1 MVAAYNTGRTT
12 RHREAHSS
20 LLDKAADSPIA
31 DAPAIL
37 ERQYPSK
44 VKSAAASERESG
56 VHVGHSL
63 SPSWYTRT
71 THESGI
77 EKAAAATDWKLT
89 DRPVLAYPSVR
100 DEEAGERVKLAPQ
113 KAAQA
118 EHYARCGVMLT
129 ELTTQYVRQG
139 ELFDTRNRDRSR
151 KLMTALDAINQ
162 RHDRDT
168 VFYAASGNRRD
179 WKAYA
184 TMKTQHFT
192 TDWRQML
199 HIRVK

>member
-20 LLDKAADSPIA
+20 LLGKAADFPIA

-44 VKSAAASERESG
+44 VKSAAAIERESG

-71 THESGI
+71 THESGM

-89 DRPVLAYPSVR
+89 DRPVVETGTNHHS
-100 DEEAGERVKLAPQ
+100 
-113 KAAQA
+113 
-118 EHYARCGVMLT
+118 
-129 ELTTQYVRQG
+129 
-139 ELFDTRNRDRSR
+139 
-151 KLMTALDAINQ
+151 
-162 RHDRDT
+162 
-168 VFYAASGNRRD
+168 
-179 WKAYA
+179 
-184 TMKTQHFT
+184 
-192 TDWRQML
+192 
-199 HIRVK
+199 